1 MDKWGAGLTIGPKG
15 RSVCAKQ
22 LGAILKPV
30 LCYVWGGLIV
40 ENPATALLGKAI
52 LSMSWPQFFYKK
64 KAGRRPLFLRM
75 IERARACVSKIES
88 LCYLRDEQNLLLLC
102 KIRAKVTGKGRRGW
116 VGLKIG
122 PRGGVGERW
131 VGVNCATAKK

>member
-1 MDKWGAGLTIGPKG
+1 MCKATWCDLEAC
-15 RSVCAKQ
+15 VM
-22 LGAILKPV
+22 
-30 LCYVWGGLIV
+30 LCVGGLNSGKPSDSSFGESYSIHV
-40 ENPATALLGKAI
+40 LATV
-52 LSMSWPQFFYKK
+52 FFNKK

-75 IERARACVSKIES
+75 IERAGACVSKIES